1 MENVLELRGVCKSFK
16 TFSLDDVSF
25 TVPLGSVCGFV
36 GINGAG
42 KSTTV
47 KIIEG
52 LLKKDAG
59 EVILFGEKKL
69 SSKVKSLIGFVP
81 DSCYFYEKQT
91 LLGVK
96 KFISGMYDNWDEQA
110 YRKYM
115 DLFGLDEKK
124 KTGELSKGMSMQFSL
139 ALALSHNAKLL
150 IMDEP
155 TSGLDPYIRSR
166 IVNVLKEFVRNGEN
180 SVIFSTHILSDLEKT
195 ADKIV
200 FIHDGRIVFEKKRDD
215 LPLFLREKYGIEHTT
230 LDDSIVAC
238 IEQLKIQASRFPNK
252 AHAEGGAEK

>member
-16 TFSLDDVSF
+16 TFSLDNVSF
-25 TVPLGSVCGFV
+25 TVPSGSVCGFV

-59 EVILFGEKKL
+59 EVFLFGDKEL
-69 SSKVKSLIGFVP
+69 SSKTKSLIGFVP
-81 DSCYFYEKQT
+81 DSCYFYEKQS
-91 LLGVK
+91 LQSVK
-96 KFISGMYDNWDEQA
+96 KFISGMYDNWDEEA

-139 ALALSHNAKLL
+139 ALALSHNARLL

-166 IVNVLKEFVRNGEN
+166 IVNVLKDYVENGEN
-180 SVIFSTHILSDLEKT
+180 AVLFSTHILSDLEKT
-195 ADKIV
+195 ADRIV
-200 FIHDGRIVFEKKRDD
+200 FIHDGRIVFEEEKDR
-215 LPLFLREKYGIEHTT
+215 LPALLKEKYGIEETS

-238 IEQLKIQASRFPNK
+238 IDMLRK
-252 AHAEGGAEK
+252 GGNGR

>member
-16 TFSLDDVSF
+16 TFSLDNVSF
-25 TVPLGSVCGFV
+25 TVPSGSVCGFV

-59 EVILFGEKKL
+59 EVFLFGDKEL
-69 SSKVKSLIGFVP
+69 SSKTKSLIGFVP
-81 DSCYFYEKQT
+81 DSCYFYEKQS
-91 LLGVK
+91 LQSVK
-96 KFISGMYDNWDEQA
+96 KFISGMYDNWDEEA

-139 ALALSHNAKLL
+139 ALALSHNARLL

-166 IVNVLKEFVRNGEN
+166 IVNVLKDYVENGEN
-180 SVIFSTHILSDLEKT
+180 AVLFSTRILSDLEKT
-195 ADKIV
+195 ADRIV
-200 FIHDGRIVFEKKRDD
+200 FIHDGRIVFEEEKDR
-215 LPLFLREKYGIEHTT
+215 LPALLKEKYGIEETS

-238 IEQLKIQASRFPNK
+238 IDMLRK
-252 AHAEGGAEK
+252 GGNGR